1 MRESL
6 PALRGG
12 IKMLPLKANLSKL
25 TRFKNS
31 EESRL
36 GYLRLDKNE
45 NIVPFPSLVMKKLQ
59 KAVTA
64 DFVSAYPEVD
74 SLYRKLAQYEKCFV
88 ENIYLSS
95 GSDGV
100 IKAVFEVFVEP
111 GDRVLLLS
119 PSYAMFYVYAKMFDA
134 ELREIFCN
142 HDLSISV
149 DKIVAKI
156 KAVKPKLVCLANP
169 NSPTGTVLNH
179 KGLEKVIQEAAETNA
194 VILIDEAYYL
204 FYPKSVKP
212 LIRDIPN
219 LVVTRTFSKALG
231 LASARLGYALG
242 HADMIQ
248 CLHKVR
254 PMYETNA
261 YALQFA
267 EIVLDHVPLI
277 KKNLKV
283 LQEGKRYLE
292 KQLRAM
298 RLPYFK
304 SYANFVLIDMGSKEK
319 ALQIT
324 KFLKDKKI
332 LVKSGFDFL
341 PLQCCIR
348 VNIGDTQ
355 QMEVFL
361 KALKQA
367 LGEKII
373 AAENQLVSV

>member
-1 MRESL
+1 
-6 PALRGG
+6 
-12 IKMLPLKANLSKL
+12 MLPLKANLSKL